1 MNIKAK
7 FKDNENVLHYMM
19 EYYPAVENGIIKF
32 LLIHSLSRI
41 VVFGFSL
48 GPRPIQTLGYPSSV
62 RPGFYLMKG
71 LYIQSEQGW
80 FHPHYLRQHILKV
93 TGFVAG

>member
-48 GPRPIQTLGYPSSV
+48 GPWPI
-62 RPGFYLMKG
+62 
-71 LYIQSEQGW
+71 
-80 FHPHYLRQHILKV
+80 
-93 TGFVAG
+93 